1 MTTTTQAA
9 GTLRSTSWQEEP
21 FAEVEEAPRLSHDRV
36 THVFAG
42 DLEGEGTWQNLNAYL
57 DEASAEFVGYERV
70 VGRALTGRQVV
81 SGTPST
87 ASASR
92 GSSRSASAAG
102 DGEPPNVESQTQT
115 IVPCPVLSIPIDSSP
130 SPSVST
136 VAISPWSGVASR
148 RRPSSTSPPTGTAR

>member
-70 VGRALTGRQVV
+70 VGRLAGRAGSFVLRV
-81 SGTPST
+81 SGTY
-87 ASASR
+87 
-92 GSSRSASAAG
+92 AAG
-102 DGEPPNVESQTQT
+102 EARVAWT
-115 IVPCPVLSIPIDSSP
+115 IVP
-130 SPSVST
+130 
-136 VAISPWSGVASR
+136 G
-148 RRPSSTSPPTGTAR
+148 TGTAELRGIRGEGTYVATGEADDGYRYRLDYSFD